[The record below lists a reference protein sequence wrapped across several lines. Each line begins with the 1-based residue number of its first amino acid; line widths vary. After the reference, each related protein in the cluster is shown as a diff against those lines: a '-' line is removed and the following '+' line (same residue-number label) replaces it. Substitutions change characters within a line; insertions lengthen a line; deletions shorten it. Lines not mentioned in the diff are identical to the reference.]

1 MKKNH
6 YWTILSLLLITM
18 MMVSC
23 MPSTPEAQ
31 ISTTDEP
38 RLESEPRVSPGVE
51 VPFTI
56 QSDKKF
62 LQPISFLFRAF
73 YGEKSPSFV
82 ETGGDLLVTNLVQID
97 GDHPTTPAMFIPGG
111 VLIPNNENED
121 VLNFIEFA
129 VSKKGQKVLI
139 AAGELPALITLTDQ
153 AGKNVT
159 IPQPVERVIS
169 SFGPTTANIYTVG
182 GEDCLVSASYLGARD
197 PLGSSMMAEIDLRF
211 PEIMGDEKF
220 SQQDFNVEEA
230 ANLDPDL
237 ILASARSA
245 WLDIV
250 GELEVP
256 LVLFDAETFDRLKEA
271 VELTGELFGPQASA
285 KAQTWVTYFDST
297 VKQIQNLTA
306 EIPSNNLPKILFT
319 GTSPQSVASGDMFQT
334 EIIEAAGG
342 QSVSKELIGYWNEV
356 NLEQIAIWDP
366 DIIIVP
372 HYGGASI
379 ESITESNEWQILRA
393 VQDGRVYQMPKLVA
407 PWDTPAPD
415 SVLGIVWMAQLL
427 HPDLVDLDCSEETQ
441 YFYNTFYQYEIT
453 TEVTEE
459 ICSND

>member
-1 MKKNH
+1 
-6 YWTILSLLLITM
+6 
-18 MMVSC
+18 
-23 MPSTPEAQ
+23 
-31 ISTTDEP
+31 
-38 RLESEPRVSPGVE
+38 
-51 VPFTI
+51 
-56 QSDKKF
+56 
-62 LQPISFLFRAF
+62 
-73 YGEKSPSFV
+73 
-82 ETGGDLLVTNLVQID
+82 
-97 GDHPTTPAMFIPGG
+97 
-111 VLIPNNENED
+111 
-121 VLNFIEFA
+121 
-129 VSKKGQKVLI
+129 
-139 AAGELPALITLTDQ
+139 
-153 AGKNVT
+153 
-159 IPQPVERVIS
+159 
-169 SFGPTTANIYTVG
+169 
-182 GEDCLVSASYLGARD
+182 
-197 PLGSSMMAEIDLRF
+197 
-211 PEIMGDEKF
+211 
-220 SQQDFNVEEA
+220 
-230 ANLDPDL
+230 
-237 ILASARSA
+237 LASTRSA